1 MKTNRIFIMALAC
14 MAAVSC
20 AKDID
25 NPSAPQVSVNV
36 FTAEKEEFEVPVKS
50 VLQEKKTVWEAGDE
64 IAVYADGGQAV
75 KFTAVS
81 DGSPVE
87 FTSETEVTGE
97 SFLLAY
103 PHSAAKG
110 VQDGKLLLTIPSEQ
124 TAKTGSFDPGAA
136 LSAASA
142 TDLTQT
148 VKFKNVLALLKFRVP
163 ADLDGQIVSITVES
177 KGEEA
182 IAGDILLNVAE
193 KTNEL
198 SDNGVNT
205 VRLSG
210 AAMDQGFYY
219 IAVRPCVVASGIKV
233 TALFSD
239 ETVYTRESG
248 TCEFFVNTIY
258 DMGDVAAEGWE
269 GNATIVPSI
278 VPSETS
284 FNILG
289 GGYATEKTLTVESN
303 VEWKAVIPDDFKEWL
318 SAEREGNNLKIKVTQ
333 NNRLSDRKGFLTLTT
348 VEPVAGYE
356 GVNVS
361 VLQPIVFNIKVAN
374 SEVDE
379 ITGNVKLPLAKDKLA
394 TSYFKFAKGR
404 LIVEFEE
411 INASE
416 SAQFGFN
423 FWGEASG
430 NANFSFY
437 LDPDGTTYNY
447 MFRIGGTLGWHDTI
461 KKSPSNYLSW
471 SDIKKIEF
479 ICQDDP
485 LNAGKLDVSILING
499 ESYGNHPNRTDV
511 FANGGDP
518 QIYFHLQCKGTPAS
532 GDYCIVKSITYI
544 PAE

>member
-1 MKTNRIFIMALAC
+1 MKTTRFFIMTLAC
-14 MAAVSC
+14 VAAMSC
-20 AKDID
+20 AKEVG
-25 NPSAPQVSVNV
+25 NPDTPYVSTNA
-36 FTAEKEEFEVPVKS
+36 FTAEKAEFEVAAKS
-50 VLQEKKTVWEAGDE
+50 TLQGKKAIWEAGDE
-64 IAVYADGGQAV
+64 IAVYADGEAAV
-75 KFTAVS
+75 KFTAESEGASVQ
-81 DGSPVE
+81 
-87 FTSETEVTGE
+87 FKSETEVTGS
-97 SFLLAY
+97 SFLFAY
-103 PHSAAKG
+103 PYNAAKG

-124 TAKTGSFDPGAA
+124 TARTGSFDPHAA

-142 TDLTQT
+142 TDLTKA
-148 VKFKNVLALLKFRVP
+148 VKFKNVLALLKFNIP
-163 ADLDGQIVSITVES
+163 AELDGKISSITVES
-177 KGEEA
+177 KGGEA
-182 IAGDILLNVAE
+182 IAGDILLNVE
-193 KTNEL
+193 DKTNEP
-198 SDNGVNT
+198 SANGVNT
-205 VRLSG
+205 VRMSG
-210 AAMDQGFYY
+210 AAMAQGLYY
-219 IAVRPCVVASGIKV
+219 VAVRPCELASGIKV
-233 TALFSD
+233 TALFAD
-239 ETVYTRESG
+239 ETVYTRESRA
-248 TCEFFVNTIY
+248 CEFLVNTMY
-258 DMGDVAAEGWE
+258 DMGNVAAEGWE

-303 VEWKAVIPDDFKEWL
+303 VEWKAVIPDDYKEWL

-333 NNRLSDRKGFLTLTT
+333 NNRLSDRKGVLTLTT

-379 ITGNVKLPLAKDKLA
+379 STGNVKLPLVNGKLA

-423 FWGEASG
+423 FYGEASG
-430 NANFSFY
+430 NSNFSFY

-447 MFRIGGTLGWHDTI
+447 MFRIGGTIGWNDTI
-461 KKSPSNYLSW
+461 KKSPSDYLSW
-471 SDIKKIEF
+471 SGIKKIEF

-485 LNAGKLDVSILING
+485 LNAGKLDVSILINN
-499 ESYGNHPNRTDV
+499 ELYGNHPNRTDV
-511 FANGGDP
+511 FADGGDP

>member
-1 MKTNRIFIMALAC
+1 M
-14 MAAVSC
+14 
-20 AKDID
+20 
-25 NPSAPQVSVNV
+25 
-36 FTAEKEEFEVPVKS
+36 
-50 VLQEKKTVWEAGDE
+50 
-64 IAVYADGGQAV
+64 
-75 KFTAVS
+75 
-81 DGSPVE
+81 
-87 FTSETEVTGE
+87 
-97 SFLLAY
+97 
-103 PHSAAKG
+103 
-110 VQDGKLLLTIPSEQ
+110 
-124 TAKTGSFDPGAA
+124 
-136 LSAASA
+136 
-142 TDLTQT
+142 
-148 VKFKNVLALLKFRVP
+148 LALLKFNIP
-163 ADLDGQIVSITVES
+163 AELDGKISSITVES
-177 KGEEA
+177 KGGEA
-182 IAGDILLNVAE
+182 IAGDILLNVE
-193 KTNEL
+193 DKTNEP
-198 SDNGVNT
+198 SANGVNT

-210 AAMDQGFYY
+210 AALAQGLYY
-219 IAVRPCVVASGIKV
+219 VAVRPCELASGIKV
-233 TALFSD
+233 TALFAD
-239 ETVYTRESG
+239 ETVYTKESRA
-248 TCEFFVNTIY
+248 CEFLVNTIY

-289 GGYATEKTLTVESN
+289 GGNATEKTLTVESN
-303 VEWKAVIPDDFKEWL
+303 VEWKAVIPDDYKEWL

-374 SEVDE
+374 PVVDE
-379 ITGNVKLPLAKDKLA
+379 STGNVKLPLVKDKLA

-447 MFRIGGTLGWHDTI
+447 MFRIGGSLGWNDTI
-461 KKSPSNYLSW
+461 KKSPSDCLPW

-485 LNAGKLDVSILING
+485 LNAGYLDVSILING
-499 ESYGNHPNRTDV
+499 ESYGNHSKRTDV
-511 FANGGDP
+511 FADGGDP
-518 QIYFHLQCKGTPAS
+518 KIYFHLQCKGTPAS
-532 GDYCIVKSITYI
+532 GEYCIVKSITYI

>member
-64 IAVYADGGQAV
+64 IAVHADGGTAV

-87 FTSETEVTGE
+87 FTSETEVNGE

-103 PHSAAKG
+103 PYSAAKG
-110 VQDGKLLLTIPSEQ
+110 VQDGKLLLAIPSEQ
-124 TAKTGSFDPGAA
+124 TATTGSFDPGAA

-142 TDLTQT
+142 TALTQT
-148 VKFKNVLALLKFRVP
+148 VKFKNVLSLLKFRVP

-198 SDNGVNT
+198 SDNGVKT

-210 AAMDQGFYY
+210 AAMAQGFYY
-219 IAVRPCVVASGIKV
+219 VAVRPCVVASGIKV

-248 TCEFFVNTIY
+248 TCEFSVNTIY

-303 VEWKAVIPDDFKEWL
+303 VEWKAVIPDDYKEWL

-361 VLQPIVFNIKVAN
+361 VIQPIVFNIKVAN
-374 SEVDE
+374 PVVDE
-379 ITGNVKLPLAKDKLA
+379 STGNVKLPLAKGQLA

-404 LIVEFEE
+404 LIVEFED

-423 FWGEASG
+423 FYGEAEGHS
-430 NANFSFY
+430 NFSFY
-437 LDPDGTTYNY
+437 LDPDGNTYNY
-447 MFRIGGTLGWHDTI
+447 MFRIGGTIGWNDTI
-461 KKSPSNYLSW
+461 KKSPSNYLPW

-499 ESYGNHPNRTDV
+499 ESYGNHPKRTDV

-518 QIYFHLQCKGTPAS
+518 QIYFHLQCKGTPNE
-532 GDYCIVKSITYI
+532 GNYCIVKSITYI
-544 PAE
+544 PVE

>member
-1 MKTNRIFIMALAC
+1 MKTSKIFIMALAC
-14 MAAVSC
+14 MAALSC
-20 AKDID
+20 AKEID
-25 NPSAPQVSVNV
+25 NPSAPAPSTNV
-36 FTAEKEEFEVPVKS
+36 FTAEKAEFEVPAKS
-50 VLQEKKTVWEAGDE
+50 TLQGKKAIWEADDE
-64 IAVYADGGQAV
+64 IAVYADGAAAV
-75 KFTAVS
+75 KFTTESEGASVQ
-81 DGSPVE
+81 
-87 FTSETEVTGE
+87 FKSETEVTGS
-97 SFLLAY
+97 SFLFAY
-103 PHSAAKG
+103 PYDAAKG

-124 TAKTGSFDPGAA
+124 TARTGSFDPHAA

-142 TDLTQT
+142 TDLTKA
-148 VKFKNVLALLKFRVP
+148 VKFKNVLALLKFNIP
-163 ADLDGQIVSITVES
+163 AELDGKISSITVES
-177 KGEEA
+177 KGGEA
-182 IAGDILLNVAE
+182 IAGDILLNVE
-193 KTNEL
+193 DKTNEP
-198 SDNGVNT
+198 SANGVNT

-210 AAMDQGFYY
+210 AAMAQGLYY
-219 IAVRPCVVASGIKV
+219 VAVRPCELASGIKV
-233 TALFSD
+233 TALFAD
-239 ETVYTRESG
+239 ETVYTKESRA
-248 TCEFFVNTIY
+248 CEFLVNTMY
-258 DMGDVAAEGWE
+258 DMGNVAAEDWVE
-269 GNATIVPSI
+269 KIEPSI
-278 VPSETS
+278 VPSETAI
-284 FNILG
+284 NVLG
-289 GGYATEKTLTVESN
+289 GGYATEATLTVESN
-303 VEWKAVIPDDFKEWL
+303 VEWKAVVLDDYKEWL

-361 VLQPIVFNIKVAN
+361 VIQPIVFNIKVAN
-374 SEVDE
+374 PVVDE
-379 ITGNVKLPLAKDKLA
+379 ITGNVKLPLAKGQLA

-423 FWGEASG
+423 FYGEASG
-430 NANFSFY
+430 NSNFSFY
-437 LDPDGTTYNY
+437 LDPDGDTYNY
-447 MFRIGGTLGWHDTI
+447 MFRIGGTIGWNTTI
-461 KKSPSNYLSW
+461 KKSPSNYLPW

-499 ESYGNHPNRTDV
+499 ELYGNHPKRTDV